1 MRWLRPGTGR
11 QLRRRGALPPRMSRR
26 LLLLALGLWASTA
39 AAAAPATA
47 AEEAEQAAVR
57 ERLSAQRATLALV
70 EAKKLSVLEG
80 VELMQEMAAFSRRR
94 VRSLEGDLAVFRR
107 RVLLAEREQ
116 AVLAEA
122 LKLQLRRLSPRLRTL
137 YRLMRRRPLEV
148 LLSAEDFA
156 ALVWRA
162 RALEASMSGDLEL
175 LRTVQRVA
183 RLQRQATREL
193 ERLQASL
200 AARMAFL
207 QEQERLARMQ
217 QEGLEEVVGT
227 LAGEAELA
235 RRAVRELEQADA
247 ELTRMVQDLKELPA
261 TSGFGA
267 LRGRLPRPV
276 SGIVEVGFG
285 KVVNPRFN
293 TVTVQKGLDIRAAA
307 GTPVR
312 AVAEGTVAYAG
323 ALRGYG
329 NLLIL
334 DHGDGYHTLMAHL
347 SSITPELGGVVLPGD
362 VVGEVGDT
370 GSLKGAYLYFEVR
383 KGGQAV
389 DPALW
394 LAPGS

>member
-1 MRWLRPGTGR
+1 
-11 QLRRRGALPPRMSRR
+11 MSRG
-26 LLLLALGLWASTA
+26 LLLGVLGLWASA
-39 AAAAPATA
+39 AVAAAPATA

-193 ERLQASL
+193 ERLQLSL

-207 QEQERLARMQ
+207 QEQERLARLQ
-217 QEGLEEVVGT
+217 QEGLEEVVGA

-247 ELTRMVQDLKELPA
+247 ELTRVMQDLKELPA

-267 LRGRLPRPV
+267 LRGKLPRPAP
-276 SGIVEVGFG
+276 GIVEVGFG

-307 GTPVR
+307 GTPVQ

-347 SSITPELGGVVLPGD
+347 ASITPALGALVLPGE

-389 DPALW
+389 DPAPW
-394 LAPGS
+394 LVPNP

>member
-26 LLLLALGLWASTA
+26 LLLALGLWAST
-39 AAAAPATA
+39 AAAPATA

-57 ERLSAQRATLALV
+57 DRLSAQRATLALV

-193 ERLQASL
+193 ERLHASL

-347 SSITPELGGVVLPGD
+347 SSITPELGGMVLPGD

-394 LAPGS
+394 LAPGP

>member
-1 MRWLRPGTGR
+1 
-11 QLRRRGALPPRMSRR
+11 MSRR
-26 LLLLALGLWASTA
+26 LLLALGLWAST
-39 AAAAPATA
+39 AAAPATA

-57 ERLSAQRATLALV
+57 DRLSAQRATLALV
-70 EAKKLSVLEG
+70 EAKRLSVLEG

-137 YRLMRRRPLEV
+137 YRLMRRRPLEG

-193 ERLQASL
+193 ERLHASL

-347 SSITPELGGVVLPGD
+347 SSITPELGGMVLPGD

-394 LAPGS
+394 LAPGP

>member
-1 MRWLRPGTGR
+1 
-11 QLRRRGALPPRMSRR
+11 MSRAF
-26 LLLLALGLWASTA
+26 LYLLLALVLAASA
-39 AAAAPATA
+39 ASAQAH
-47 AEEAEQAAVR
+47 EEAEQAALR
-57 ERLSAQRATLALV
+57 DKLATQRATLALI

-80 VELMQEMAAFSRRR
+80 VELMEEMAAFSRRR

-107 RVLLAEREQ
+107 RVTLAEREEG
-116 AVLAEA
+116 VLREA
-122 LKLQLRRLSPRLRTL
+122 LRLQLRRLSPRLRTL

-148 LLSAEDFA
+148 LLSADDFA

-183 RLQRQATREL
+183 HLQRQATREL
-193 ERLQASL
+193 KRLQTSL
-200 AARMAFL
+200 SARVAFL
-207 QEQERLARMQ
+207 QEQEKLARAQ
-217 QEGLEEVVGT
+217 QEALEEVVGS

-235 RRAVRELEQADA
+235 KRAVRELEQADA
-247 ELTRMVQDLKELPA
+247 ELTRVVSDLKELPA
-261 TSGFGA
+261 THGFGA
-267 LRGRLPRPV
+267 LKGKLPRPV
-276 SGIVEVGFG
+276 KGVVEVGFG

-307 GTPVR
+307 GTPVS

-323 ALRGYG
+323 SLRGYG

-334 DHGDGYHTLMAHL
+334 DHGDGFHTLMAHL
-347 SSITPELGGVVLPGD
+347 GTITPELGVGTTVAAGD

-383 KGGQAV
+383 RTGQAV
-389 DPALW
+389 DPAPW

>member
-1 MRWLRPGTGR
+1 
-11 QLRRRGALPPRMSRR
+11 MSRGIF
-26 LLLLALGLWASTA
+26 LGMLGLWASVA
-39 AAAAPATA
+39 VAAAPATA
-47 AEEAEQAAVR
+47 AEEAEQSAVR

-207 QEQERLARMQ
+207 QEQERLARLQ

-247 ELTRMVQDLKELPA
+247 ELTRVVQDLKELPA

-267 LRGRLPRPV
+267 LRGKLPRPV
-276 SGIVEVGFG
+276 PGIVEVGFG

-347 SSITPELGGVVLPGD
+347 STITPALGAMVLPGD
-362 VVGEVGDT
+362 LVGEVGDT

-394 LAPGS
+394 LSPNP

>member
-1 MRWLRPGTGR
+1 
-11 QLRRRGALPPRMSRR
+11 MSRAF
-26 LLLLALGLWASTA
+26 LHLPLALVLAASA
-39 AAAAPATA
+39 ASAQAH
-47 AEEAEQAAVR
+47 EEAEQAALR
-57 ERLSAQRATLALV
+57 DKLATQRATLALI

-80 VELMQEMAAFSRRR
+80 VELMEEMAAFSRRR

-107 RVLLAEREQ
+107 RVILAEREE
-116 AVLAEA
+116 AVLREA
-122 LKLQLRRLSPRLRTL
+122 LRLQLRRLSPRLRTL

-148 LLSAEDFA
+148 LLSADDFA

-183 RLQRQATREL
+183 HLQRQATREL
-193 ERLQASL
+193 KRLQTSL
-200 AARMAFL
+200 SARVAFL
-207 QEQERLARMQ
+207 QEQEKLARAQ
-217 QEGLEEVVGT
+217 QEALEEVVGS

-235 RRAVRELEQADA
+235 KRAVRELEQADA
-247 ELTRMVQDLKELPA
+247 ELTRVVSDLKELPA
-261 TSGFGA
+261 THGFGA
-267 LRGRLPRPV
+267 LKGKLPRPV
-276 SGIVEVGFG
+276 KGVVEVGFG

-307 GTPVR
+307 GTPVQ

-323 ALRGYG
+323 SLRGYG

-334 DHGDGYHTLMAHL
+334 DHGDGFHTLMAHL
-347 SSITPELGGVVLPGD
+347 ATITPELGVGTTVAAGD

-383 KGGQAV
+383 RTGQAV
-389 DPALW
+389 DPAPW

>member
-1 MRWLRPGTGR
+1 
-11 QLRRRGALPPRMSRR
+11 MSRR
-26 LLLLALGLWASTA
+26 VPRAWRAPRALLALVLVCALAASA
-39 AAAAPATA
+39 QQQ
-47 AEEAEQAAVR
+47 EEAEQAAVR
-57 ERLSAQRATLALV
+57 EKLATQRATLALI

-80 VELMQEMAAFSRRR
+80 LELMEEMASFSRRR
-94 VRSLEGDLAVFRR
+94 VRALEGDLGVFRR
-107 RVLLAEREQ
+107 RVALAEREE
-116 AVLAEA
+116 AVLREA
-122 LKLQLRRLSPRLRTL
+122 LRHQLRRLSPRLRTL
-137 YRLMRRRPLEV
+137 YRLMRRRPLDV
-148 LLSAEDFA
+148 LLSAEDFS

-183 RLQRQATREL
+183 HLQRQATREL
-193 ERLQASL
+193 QRLQASL
-200 AARMAFL
+200 AARVAFL
-207 QEQERLARMQ
+207 KEQEKLARAQ
-217 QEGLEEVVGT
+217 QEALEEVVGA

-261 TSGFGA
+261 THGFGA
-267 LRGRLPRPV
+267 LRGKLPRPV
-276 SGIVEVGFG
+276 RGTVEVGFG

-293 TVTVQKGLDIRAAA
+293 TVTVQKGLDIRAPA

-312 AVAEGTVAYAG
+312 AVADGTVVYAG

-334 DHGDGYHTLMAHL
+334 DHGDGFHTLMAHL
-347 SSITPELGGVVLPGD
+347 ATISPALGAPVAAGD

-383 KGGQAV
+383 RAGQAV

-394 LAPGS
+394 LAPAS

>member
-1 MRWLRPGTGR
+1 
-11 QLRRRGALPPRMSRR
+11 MSRC
-26 LLLLALGLWASTA
+26 LLVLALGLWASVA
-39 AAAAPATA
+39 SAAAPEPVP
-47 AEEAEQAAVR
+47 EEAEQAALR
-57 ERLSAQRATLALV
+57 ERLAAQRATLALV

-94 VRSLEGDLAVFRR
+94 VRSLEGELAVFRR

-247 ELTRMVQDLKELPA
+247 ELTRVVQDLKELPA

-267 LRGRLPRPV
+267 LRGKLPRPV
-276 SGIVEVGFG
+276 EGVVEVGFG

-293 TVTVQKGLDIRAAA
+293 TVTVQKGLDIRAKA

-323 ALRGYG
+323 SLRGYG

-347 SSITPELGGVVLPGD
+347 SSILPELGAMVFPGD

-394 LAPGS
+394 LSPAP

>member
-1 MRWLRPGTGR
+1 
-11 QLRRRGALPPRMSRR
+11 MSRAF
-26 LLLLALGLWASTA
+26 LHLPLALVLAASA
-39 AAAAPATA
+39 ASAQPT
-47 AEEAEQAAVR
+47 EEAEQAALR
-57 ERLSAQRATLALV
+57 EKLATQRATLALI

-80 VELMQEMAAFSRRR
+80 VELMEEMASFSRRR

-107 RVLLAEREQ
+107 RVLLAEREE
-116 AVLAEA
+116 AVLREA
-122 LKLQLRRLSPRLRTL
+122 LRLQLRRLSPRLRTL

-183 RLQRQATREL
+183 HLQRQATREL
-193 ERLQASL
+193 KRLQTSL
-200 AARMAFL
+200 SARVAFL
-207 QEQERLARMQ
+207 QEQEKLARAQ
-217 QEGLEEVVGT
+217 QEALEEVVGS

-235 RRAVRELEQADA
+235 KRAVRELEQADA
-247 ELTRMVQDLKELPA
+247 ELTRVVSDLKELPA
-261 TSGFGA
+261 THGFGA
-267 LRGRLPRPV
+267 LKGKLPRPV
-276 SGIVEVGFG
+276 KGLIEVGFG

-307 GTPVR
+307 GTPVQ

-334 DHGDGYHTLMAHL
+334 DHGDGFHTLMAHL
-347 SSITPELGGVVLPGD
+347 STITPALGATVAAGD

-383 KGGQAV
+383 KAGQAV
-389 DPALW
+389 DPAPW

>member
-1 MRWLRPGTGR
+1 
-11 QLRRRGALPPRMSRR
+11 MSRG
-26 LLLLALGLWASTA
+26 LLLLALGLCASTA
-39 AAAAPATA
+39 LAAAPARVP
-47 AEEAEQAAVR
+47 EESEQAALR
-57 ERLSAQRATLALV
+57 ERLAAQRATLALV

-80 VELMQEMAAFSRRR
+80 VEMMQEMAAFSRRR

-122 LKLQLRRLSPRLRTL
+122 LTQQLRRLSPRLRTL

-193 ERLQASL
+193 GRLQASL

-207 QEQERLARMQ
+207 QEQERLARLQ

-247 ELTRMVQDLKELPA
+247 ELTRVVKDLKELPA

-267 LRGRLPRPV
+267 LRGKLPRPV
-276 SGIVEVGFG
+276 QGVVEVGFG
-285 KVVNPRFN
+285 KVINPRFN
-293 TVTVQKGLDIRAAA
+293 TVTVQKGLDIRAAP
-307 GTPVR
+307 GTPVQ

-323 ALRGYG
+323 SLRGYG
-329 NLLIL
+329 KLLIL

-347 SSITPELGGVVLPGD
+347 SAILPELGAMVLPGD

-394 LAPGS
+394 LTASP

>member
-1 MRWLRPGTGR
+1 
-11 QLRRRGALPPRMSRR
+11 MSR
-26 LLLLALGLWASTA
+26 LASLLALALVLVSPSALA
-39 AAAAPATA
+39 QQH
-47 AEEAEQAAVR
+47 EQAEQAALR
-57 ERLSAQRATLALV
+57 ERLSAQRATLALI
-70 EAKKLSVLEG
+70 ESKKLSVLEG
-80 VELMQEMAAFSRRR
+80 LELMEEMVAFSRRR
-94 VRSLEGDLAVFRR
+94 VRALESDLVVFRK
-107 RVLLAEREQ
+107 RVVLAEREE
-116 AVLAEA
+116 LLLREA
-122 LKLQLRRLSPRLRTL
+122 LRVQLRRLSPRLRTL
-137 YRLMRRRPLEV
+137 YRVMRRRPLEV

-175 LRTVQRVA
+175 LRGVQRVA
-183 RLQRQATREL
+183 HLQRQSLKEL
-193 ERLQASL
+193 KRLQSSL
-200 AARMAFL
+200 STRVAFL
-207 QEQERLARMQ
+207 QEQERLARAQ
-217 QEGLEEVVGT
+217 HEALEEVVGS

-247 ELTRMVQDLKELPA
+247 ELTQVVRDLKEAPA
-261 TSGFGA
+261 ASGFGA
-267 LRGRLPRPV
+267 LRGKLPRPTR
-276 SGIVEVGFG
+276 GIVEVGFG

-293 TVTVQKGLDIRAAA
+293 TVTVQKGVDIRAPA
-307 GTPVR
+307 GAPVQ
-312 AVAEGTVAYAG
+312 AVAEGTVVYAG

-347 SSITPELGGVVLPGD
+347 STIHPPLGAPISAGE

-394 LAPGS
+394 LSPTP

>member
-11 QLRRRGALPPRMSRR
+11 QLRRRGALPPRMSWR
-26 LLLLALGLWASTA
+26 LLLALGLWASTA
-39 AAAAPATA
+39 VAAAPATA

-122 LKLQLRRLSPRLRTL
+122 LTLQLRRLSPRLRTL

-207 QEQERLARMQ
+207 QEQERLAHLQ

-247 ELTRMVQDLKELPA
+247 ELTRMVLDLKELPA

-267 LRGRLPRPV
+267 LRGKLPRPV
-276 SGIVEVGFG
+276 SGLVEVGFG

-293 TVTVQKGLDIRAAA
+293 TVTVQKGLDIRAAP
-307 GTPVR
+307 GSPVR

-347 SSITPELGGVVLPGD
+347 ASITPELGGRVLPGD

-383 KGGQAV
+383 KSGQAV
-389 DPALW
+389 DPAPW
-394 LAPGS
+394 LAPSP

>member
-11 QLRRRGALPPRMSRR
+11 QLRRRGALPPRMSWR

-122 LKLQLRRLSPRLRTL
+122 LRLQLRRLSPRLRTL

-193 ERLQASL
+193 ERLHASL

-347 SSITPELGGVVLPGD
+347 SSITAELGHMVLPGD

-394 LAPGS
+394 LTPGP

>member
-1 MRWLRPGTGR
+1 
-11 QLRRRGALPPRMSRR
+11 MSRAF
-26 LLLLALGLWASTA
+26 LHLPLALVLAASA
-39 AAAAPATA
+39 VSAQQP
-47 AEEAEQAAVR
+47 EEAEQAALR
-57 ERLSAQRATLALV
+57 EKLATQRATLALI

-80 VELMQEMAAFSRRR
+80 VELMEEMASFSRRR
-94 VRSLEGDLAVFRR
+94 VRALEGDLAVFRR
-107 RVLLAEREQ
+107 RVTLAEHEEG
-116 AVLAEA
+116 VLREA
-122 LKLQLRRLSPRLRTL
+122 LRLQLRRVSPRLRTL

-183 RLQRQATREL
+183 HLQRQATREL
-193 ERLQASL
+193 KRLQTSL
-200 AARMAFL
+200 SARVAFL
-207 QEQERLARMQ
+207 QEQEKLARAQ
-217 QEGLEEVVGT
+217 QEALEEVVGS

-235 RRAVRELEQADA
+235 KRAVRELEQADA
-247 ELTRMVQDLKELPA
+247 ELTRVVNDLKELPA
-261 TSGFGA
+261 THGFGA
-267 LRGRLPRPV
+267 LRGKLPRPV
-276 SGIVEVGFG
+276 KGVIEVGFG

-293 TVTVQKGLDIRAAA
+293 TVTVQKGLDIRAPA

-312 AVAEGTVAYAG
+312 AVAEGTVAYVG

-334 DHGDGYHTLMAHL
+334 DHGDGFHTLMAHL
-347 SSITPELGGVVLPGD
+347 ATLTPELGATVAAGD

-383 KGGQAV
+383 RAGQAV
-389 DPALW
+389 DPAPW
-394 LAPGS
+394 LAPAP

>member
-1 MRWLRPGTGR
+1 
-11 QLRRRGALPPRMSRR
+11 MSRR

-39 AAAAPATA
+39 MAAAPATA
-47 AEEAEQAAVR
+47 AEEAERAAVR

-94 VRSLEGDLAVFRR
+94 VRSLEGELAVFRR

-122 LKLQLRRLSPRLRTL
+122 LRLQLRRLSPRLRTL

-200 AARMAFL
+200 AARMVFL
-207 QEQERLARMQ
+207 QEQERLARLQ
-217 QEGLEEVVGT
+217 QEGLEEVVGS

-267 LRGRLPRPV
+267 LRGKLPRPV

-347 SSITPELGGVVLPGD
+347 SSITSELGGMVLPGD

-383 KGGQAV
+383 KSGQAV
-389 DPALW
+389 DPAPW

>member
-1 MRWLRPGTGR
+1 M
-11 QLRRRGALPPRMSRR
+11 RRG
-26 LLLLALGLWASTA
+26 LLVLLGLWASAVLA
-39 AAAAPATA
+39 ASPQVAPEA
-47 AEEAEQAAVR
+47 AEQATLR
-57 ERLSAQRATLALV
+57 ERLAAQRATLALV

-94 VRSLEGDLAVFRR
+94 VRSLEADLAVFRR

-122 LKLQLRRLSPRLRTL
+122 LKVQLRRLSPRLRTL

-183 RLQRQATREL
+183 RLQRQAKREL

-207 QEQERLARMQ
+207 REQERLARMQ
-217 QEGLEEVVGT
+217 QEGLEEVVGA

-247 ELTRMVQDLKELPA
+247 ELTRMVRDLKELPA

-267 LRGRLPRPV
+267 LRGKLAWPV
-276 SGIVEVGFG
+276 QGVVEVGFG

-293 TVTVQKGLDIRAAA
+293 TVTFQKGLDIRAAA

-323 ALRGYG
+323 SLRGYG

-334 DHGDGYHTLMAHL
+334 DHGDGYHSLMAHL
-347 SSITPELGGVVLPGD
+347 SAILPELGAMVLPGE
-362 VVGEVGDT
+362 VLGEVGDT

-394 LAPGS
+394 LMPAP

>member
-1 MRWLRPGTGR
+1 
-11 QLRRRGALPPRMSRR
+11 MSRAF
-26 LLLLALGLWASTA
+26 LHLPLALVLA
-39 AAAAPATA
+39 ATA
-47 AEEAEQAAVR
+47 ASAQQPEEAEQAALR
-57 ERLSAQRATLALV
+57 EKLATQRATLALI

-80 VELMQEMAAFSRRR
+80 VELMEEMASFSRRR
-94 VRSLEGDLAVFRR
+94 VRALEGDLAVFRR
-107 RVLLAEREQ
+107 RVTLAEREE
-116 AVLAEA
+116 AVLREA
-122 LKLQLRRLSPRLRTL
+122 LRLQLRRLSPRLRTL

-175 LRTVQRVA
+175 LRAVQRVA
-183 RLQRQATREL
+183 HLQRQATREL
-193 ERLQASL
+193 KRLQTSL
-200 AARMAFL
+200 SARVAFL
-207 QEQERLARMQ
+207 QEQEKLARAQ
-217 QEGLEEVVGT
+217 QEALEEVVGS

-247 ELTRMVQDLKELPA
+247 ELTRVVQDLKELPA
-261 TSGFGA
+261 THGFGA
-267 LRGRLPRPV
+267 LKGKLPRPV
-276 SGIVEVGFG
+276 KGLVEVGFG

-293 TVTVQKGLDIRAAA
+293 TVTVQKGLDIRAAP
-307 GTPVR
+307 GTPVQ

-323 ALRGYG
+323 SLRGYG

-334 DHGDGYHTLMAHL
+334 DHGDGFHTLMAHL
-347 SSITPELGGVVLPGD
+347 STISAELGATVAAGD

-383 KGGQAV
+383 RAGQAV

-394 LAPGS
+394 LAPAQ

>member
-1 MRWLRPGTGR
+1 
-11 QLRRRGALPPRMSRR
+11 MSRR
-26 LLLLALGLWASTA
+26 VLLLVLGLCASTA
-39 AAAAPATA
+39 LAAAPAPVP
-47 AEEAEQAAVR
+47 EEKEQAALR
-57 ERLSAQRATLALV
+57 ERLAAQRATLALV

-122 LKLQLRRLSPRLRTL
+122 LTQQLRRLSPRLRTL

-183 RLQRQATREL
+183 RLQRQSIREL

-247 ELTRMVQDLKELPA
+247 ELTRVVKDLKELPA

-267 LRGRLPRPV
+267 LRGKLPRPV
-276 SGIVEVGFG
+276 QGVVEVGFG
-285 KVVNPRFN
+285 KVINPRFN
-293 TVTVQKGLDIRAAA
+293 TVTVQKGLDIRAAP
-307 GTPVR
+307 GTPVQ

-323 ALRGYG
+323 SLRGYG
-329 NLLIL
+329 KLLIL

-347 SSITPELGGVVLPGD
+347 SAILPELGAMVFPGD

-389 DPALW
+389 DPAQW
-394 LAPGS
+394 LTPTP

>member
-1 MRWLRPGTGR
+1 
-11 QLRRRGALPPRMSRR
+11 MSRR
-26 LLLLALGLWASTA
+26 LLLALGLWAST
-39 AAAAPATA
+39 AAAPATA

-57 ERLSAQRATLALV
+57 DRLSAQRATLALV

-193 ERLQASL
+193 ERLHASL

-347 SSITPELGGVVLPGD
+347 SSITPELGGMVLPGD

-394 LAPGS
+394 LAPGP